1 MDMKLLS
8 DTKFFEDELECLEG
22 ILIYGIGNYG
32 KKLTDYL
39 IHIGKKEKIKGIIVT
54 DRRKEI
60 DVYQGIAVYDA
71 KQVLSD
77 LKNGGYR
84 VIVAT
89 SAQYWHAI
97 TQILE
102 TYQVSTA
109 CYLAETGC
117 RAINR
122 IMDGGTFVPY
132 SGIDFLVAGF
142 MKCGTTSL
150 YHILSKMDFIYLPQE
165 KETYFFRWKDKVD
178 HAQEVLI
185 RRYFSDI
192 KEGQTVGMI
201 EPSFFARAEG
211 VYQHWGGGKNYFH
224 DAQSGFGCV
233 FAL

>member
-1 MDMKLLS
+1 MEMNILS
-8 DTKFFEDELECLEG
+8 DIHFFEGEWDDFEG
-22 ILIYGIGNYG
+22 ILIYGIGDYG
-32 KKLTDYL
+32 QMLTDYL
-39 IHIGKKEKIKGIIVT
+39 IHIGKKEKIKDIMVT
-54 DRRKEI
+54 DRCGSPKE
-60 DVYQGIAVYDA
+60 YQGIAVCDA
-71 KQVLSD
+71 RQALSD
-77 LKNGGYR
+77 PENRRYR

-89 SAQYWHAI
+89 SAEYWNAI
-97 TQILE
+97 TEVLE
-102 TYQVSTA
+102 AYQVSSA
-109 CYLAETGC
+109 CYLSEAGY
-117 RAINR
+117 RAIKR
-122 IMDGGTFVPY
+122 SIDGGTFVPY

-150 YHILSKMDFIYLPQE
+150 YHILNKMDFIYLPRE

-224 DAQSGFGCV
+224 DAQSGFRCV